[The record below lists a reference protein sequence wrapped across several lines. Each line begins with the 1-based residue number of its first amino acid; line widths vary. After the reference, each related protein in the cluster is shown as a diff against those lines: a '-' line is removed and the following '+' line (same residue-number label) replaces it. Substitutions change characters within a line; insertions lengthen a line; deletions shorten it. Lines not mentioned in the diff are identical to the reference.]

1 MEYNFLKEKT
11 SYFTF
16 FKLAAV
22 SSIKFGDFHSLF

>member
-11 SYFTF
+11 SYLTF

-22 SSIKFGDFHSLF
+22 SSIKFGFF